1 MSMMSVLD
9 KSLTIIYPDRN
20 VREADELRQ
29 RITRAYH
36 ETKVT
41 EETGVCTHY
50 TTICLSGSRPPS
62 YPHP

>member
-9 KSLTIIYPDRN
+9 KSLTIISPDRN

-41 EETGVCTHY
+41 EET
-50 TTICLSGSRPPS
+50 
-62 YPHP
+62 